1 MILELEEV
9 WENNHSLAMCGWRI
23 SVKLDGTIEIAIKM
37 WGFPNDAVVKEPVCQ
52 CWRFKKRGLIPGSGR

>member
-23 SVKLDGTIEIAIKM
+23 SVKLDGTYR
-37 WGFPNDAVVKEPVCQ
+37 NSYQDV
-52 CWRFKKRGLIPGSGR
+52 GLPK